1 MQQLA
6 NSYRTPTA
14 STLLPGSY
22 LSYTTPAGLLPQP
35 TADLHSYGSRALRL
49 PPRSAQGFPIHPPPK
64 PAQNSLKERAR
75 QTRSGFKG
83 GGACGAR
90 GHLQSTQVTYF
101 STKAHPSIA
110 FKKSGSTDL
119 SPLRAL
125 RLGLVV
131 LLDALSFGL
140 VVLQQPRQTSKMLLQ
155 KSAGL
160 ARIPLQ
166 NEKWHHRAKASISEH
181 PKPPTD
187 LCGPVRPGPGGH
199 KVGRQSTLHVPATEI
214 LSQTQGTSHR
224 NRTLATVW
232 CEAARDGLFGVARA
246 WLCCFWPAGP
256 AG

>member
-1 MQQLA
+1 MDHGTEVA
-6 NSYRTPTA
+6 VGGCSSWPTPT
-14 STLLPGSY
+14 
-22 LSYTTPAGLLPQP
+22 GLLPHRRSYQAP
-35 TADLHSYGSRALRL
+35 TAPTQLLPDSYRSLPQTCTPTGSRALRL
-49 PPRSAQGFPIHPPPK
+49 PPRSAQGFPTHPPPK

-110 FKKSGSTDL
+110 FKKSVSTDL

-131 LLDALSFGL
+131 LLDALGFGL
-140 VVLQQPRQTSKMLLQ
+140 VVLQQPRQKHSSKMLLQ

-199 KVGRQSTLHVPATEI
+199 RVGRQSTLHAP
-214 LSQTQGTSHR
+214 GH
-224 NRTLATVW
+224 
-232 CEAARDGLFGVARA
+232 
-246 WLCCFWPAGP
+246 
-256 AG
+256 